1 MKRITSRQLI
11 AAAIGC
17 LAILASEVARAADLG
32 QLAAADEEDAGEW
45 QRVPSTTSSAPTRGA
60 AGSAESAS
68 PNAPPWAAGHPQRG
82 RDDAPVTIVEFTD
95 FQCPYCRKAEA
106 TLDQVLA
113 AYGEN
118 VRLIHMDFPLPHH
131 SGAFGAAIAARCADE
146 QGKFWPYH
154 DALLASQ
161 SNFTAAGFK
170 SLAREL
176 GLDPANFGRCLDS
189 GRYAAEV
196 ESDRSVGE
204 RIGISGTPSFVI
216 NHKAIA
222 GAASFAQ
229 FRAIIDAELTHSR
242 R

>member
-1 MKRITSRQLI
+1 MKRITSRQFI

-17 LAILASEVARAADLG
+17 LAILASEIALAADLV

-45 QRVPSTTSSAPTRGA
+45 QRVPSTTSSARSRGP
-60 AGSAESAS
+60 AGSVESAS
-68 PNAPPWAAGHPQRG
+68 PTSPPWAVGHPQLG

-95 FQCPYCRKAEA
+95 FQCPYCRKAQPIV
-106 TLDQVLA
+106 DKVLA
-113 AYGEN
+113 TYGDN
-118 VRLIHMDFPLPHH
+118 VRLIHMDFPLSRH

-161 SNFTAAGFK
+161 SNFTTAGFK

-176 GLDPANFGRCLDS
+176 GLDPGSFGRCLES

-204 RIGISGTPSFVI
+204 RVGISVTPSFVI

-229 FRAIIDAELTHSR
+229 FRAIIDAELRHSR